1 MSATHVKGKTSTKAA
16 LAYVYSAGLFA
27 LTAFFGMGGIGDYAE
42 SETGLQ
48 KLCSVVVTAYGLFA
62 VLGVIGLISKQRW
75 VVVVAAAWGVAI
87 TAAAVLAPTAWAP
100 GEVSWWQIALGALV
114 AAALGLTVYRVVRW
128 LMDPA
133 RVTE

>member
-42 SETGLQ
+42 SDTGLQ
-48 KLCSVVVTAYGLFA
+48 KLCSVVVTAYGFFA

-75 VVVVAAAWGVAI
+75 VVAVAAAWGVAI
-87 TAAAVLAPTAWAP
+87 TGAAVLAPTAWAP
-100 GEVSWWQIALGALV
+100 TSTAGSSTG
-114 AAALGLTVYRVVRW
+114 
-128 LMDPA
+128 PA
-133 RVTE
+133 SP